1 MNPSTKQAMPTA
13 GMMERAAAA
22 AGLALLSPLLAAIA
36 AAIRLED
43 GGPVLFRQS
52 RAGRRGEPFGLLKF
66 RSMRHNAGGPRITGG
81 GDQRVTRLGR
91 ILRAYKLDELPQLWN
106 IVRGDMSFIGPR
118 PEVFD
123 FVDLCDPV
131 WRAVLSVKP
140 GITDLATLLY
150 RNEEQMLAGSP
161 NPVKEYRE
169 SILPAK
175 LALNLEYLRRR
186 SFAADLRLLVWT
198 VRYSF
203 WPADFE
209 PQRVKRTVLSTDNNS

>member
-1 MNPSTKQAMPTA
+1 
-13 GMMERAAAA
+13 MMERAVAA
-22 AGLALLSPLLAAIA
+22 AGLALLSPLLAGIA
-36 AAIRLED
+36 VAIRLKD
-43 GGPVLFRQS
+43 GCPVLFRQT
-52 RAGRRGEPFGLLKF
+52 RAGRGGRPFGLLKF
-66 RSMRHNAGGPRITGG
+66 RTMRHNAEGPRLTGG

-91 ILRAYKLDELPQLWN
+91 FLRAYKLDELPQLWN
-106 IVRGDMSFIGPR
+106 IVLGDMSFIGPR

-123 FVDLCDPV
+123 FVDLGDPV
-131 WRAVLSVKP
+131 WHAVLSVKP

-150 RNEEQMLAGSP
+150 RNEEQMLAGSA

-175 LALNLEYLRRR
+175 LALNLEYLSRR

-209 PQRVKRTVLSTDNNS
+209 PQRVKRTVLSTGMDNNS